1 MPRRS
6 RAERNE
12 ERERLFELIV
22 AHPRGVGREAL
33 AGEYHVRFGTRI
45 EWRFEDRTLWLSQ
58 TQLAAFV
65 QAIQHVP
72 AKPPRIPEKK
82 I

>member
-1 MPRRS
+1 MDANP
-6 RAERNE
+6 
-12 ERERLFELIV
+12 
-22 AHPRGVGREAL
+22 PPPT
-33 AGEYHVRFGTRI
+33 GEFLLHQCEDGGTRI